1 MKQYIL
7 SVMLV
12 GLIGSVVSILAP
24 EGGLREHVRL
34 AVGIVTVAV
43 CLLPLTGLVWEL
55 KEINIEEIIG
65 ESDNSAEQKY
75 EEIFNSEFK
84 NAESESLK
92 EGIKNLLFEKY
103 GIKEDECQVY
113 VRIVEVDGGKRRLE
127 RIFINLYGQAIF
139 KNTSEIEEYLGELF
153 DCEVVI
159 AVG

>member
-75 EEIFNSEFK
+75 EEIFNLEFK

-92 EGIKNLLFEKY
+92 EGIKNILFEKY
-103 GIKEDECQVY
+103 GIEDERTNNKTTMLLCG
-113 VRIVEVDGGKRRLE
+113 IGTDSKRLQRLKKVLNK
-127 RIFINLYGQAIF
+127 FSF
-139 KNTSEIEEYLGELF
+139 
-153 DCEVVI
+153 
-159 AVG
+159 

>member
-43 CLLPLTGLVWEL
+43 CLLPLTELVWEL

-75 EEIFNSEFK
+75 EEI
-84 NAESESLK
+84 
-92 EGIKNLLFEKY
+92 
-103 GIKEDECQVY
+103 
-113 VRIVEVDGGKRRLE
+113 
-127 RIFINLYGQAIF
+127 
-139 KNTSEIEEYLGELF
+139 
-153 DCEVVI
+153 
-159 AVG
+159 